1 MSHAA
6 RCSHLVNALVLS
18 AALAIAPIV
27 AAGPGPSSGIHDCTA
42 ATASTVID
50 GAGPHRLA
58 PGCMVSSLPAGRRG
72 RVTAHVAILDGSG
85 APAIA
90 INPGL
95 AHVPAVL
102 RETLRQG
109 GHALLDR
116 FASVTLRRITHT
128 TAVATRAAVE
138 VEVLRALLAVRLDL
152 WLDGASAR
160 QRAAVDKLIRARAAA
175 LLPSV
180 LGEQVGGLAAAL
192 ITPIHSQD
200 VTVRRYRIDLPSD
213 RPPANNGL
221 CARPA

>member
-27 AAGPGPSSGIHDCTA
+27 AAGPGRSSGIHDCTA
-42 ATASTVID
+42 VTASTVTDTAETLRI
-50 GAGPHRLA
+50 AS
-58 PGCMVSSLPAGRRG
+58 GCIVPPVSTSRG
-72 RVTAHVAILDGSG
+72 RHVIAHVAVLDGSG

-90 INPGL
+90 IDPGL

-180 LGEQVGGLAAAL
+180 LGEQVGGLAAEL
-192 ITPIHSQD
+192 ITPRRSPD
-200 VTVRRYRIDLPSD
+200 VTVHRYRIDLPSD